1 MDTEPLVCC
10 ECIVWRERTSRCEL
24 WTVNGLPHLRV
35 FNGPTL
41 ELEECP
47 PQGTVFDRALALRAA
62 YAGTRSGD
70 SS

>member
-1 MDTEPLVCC
+1 
-10 ECIVWRERTSRCEL
+10 
-24 WTVNGLPHLRV
+24 
-35 FNGPTL
+35 L

-47 PQGTVFDRALALRAA
+47 PHGTVFDRALELRAA